1 MLIVYYSQQPPN
13 PLMAKWIKKCVKH
26 IKWDIF
32 NYKNEVLLIQVIMWI
47 NLENMV
53 SEARHEKEVIG

>member
-1 MLIVYYSQQPPN
+1 
-13 PLMAKWIKKCVKH
+13 MAKWIKKCVKH

>member
-1 MLIVYYSQQPPN
+1 
-13 PLMAKWIKKCVKH
+13 MAKWIKKCVKH

-47 NLENMV
+47 NLENVM
-53 SEARHEKEVIG
+53 KESTRKRPHCVIPSK